1 MKNRQRLIAGTGTTL
16 ARRCID
22 ELLEQFDPALF
33 QSPAAVT
40 LTMKKRVGFQNAD
53 LLVGSQNF
61 RHFMNR
67 LNNKILGSAAKLHGR
82 RLKTVAVIEANA
94 DSRLHYHAMIDRPHY
109 CSFATFKAVV
119 SDQWRRTDFGYRQI
133 DVQDAADAGWTDYML
148 KLRQKVSLLDS
159 IDWNNCH
166 LIAE

>member
-1 MKNRQRLIAGTGTTL
+1 MRDHQGPFAGTGTIL
-16 ARRCID
+16 AQQCVDRLRA
-22 ELLEQFDPALF
+22 LFDPALF
-33 QSPAAVT
+33 TTPAAVT
-40 LTMKKRVGFQNAD
+40 LTMKKRVGFKNAD
-53 LLVGSQNF
+53 LLVASQNF
-61 RHFMNR
+61 RQFMNR

-94 DSRLHYHAMIDRPHY
+94 DGRLHYHAMIDRPQY
-109 CSFATFKAVV
+109 CSFERFKAVV
-119 SDQWRRTDFGYRQI
+119 SDQWLRTDFGYRQI

-159 IDWNNCH
+159 IDWTNCR